1 MAPEQSH
8 ACAAFVRSSRLLP
21 LPNKKMVMYDFCRAL
36 ELHAVFAFFYC
47 VVVPRGNEQ
56 EIYSGRVNCL
66 NAYEASQA
74 VEMLHP
80 DALEIRV
87 RKHKTLN
94 AV

>member
-1 MAPEQSH
+1 MS
-8 ACAAFVRSSRLLP
+8 V
-21 LPNKKMVMYDFCRAL
+21 
-36 ELHAVFAFFYC
+36 FFYC
-47 VVVPRGNEQ
+47 VVVPSENGE
-56 EIYSGRVNCL
+56 EIYSGRINSA

-87 RKHKTLN
+87 RKHKILN